1 MDSATAGASRSS
13 RARPEGLQAAR
24 GASGAAYCRATLRP
38 KTRASSTT
46 ASAGEGYSGRLP
58 LSLPPVRGEPGGSG
72 EGCLLEE
79 RRRTMPDDPGFA
91 LEGEALLAD
100 CRERREP
107 VQLCKREGVPAR
119 DVRALRR
126 GALCNTNVYS
136 LECQA
141 DQLLLGSW
149 WASCAN
155 ERPRAERRR
164 GHAPKTAPISAS
176 FAKIGHQGLATAV

>member
-1 MDSATAGASRSS
+1 M
-13 RARPEGLQAAR
+13 
-24 GASGAAYCRATLRP
+24 YCRAALRP
-38 KTRASSTT
+38 KTRASSTS

-79 RRRTMPDDPGFA
+79 RRRAMPDDPGFA

-126 GALCNTNVYS
+126 GALCNYKRVLARMS
-136 LECQA
+136 S
-141 DQLLLGSW
+141 G
-149 WASCAN
+149 
-155 ERPRAERRR
+155 PV
-164 GHAPKTAPISAS
+164 G
-176 FAKIGHQGLATAV
+176 GLAVPMKGYARKGGEDRHRKLHPYPLPLPRSDTRGWPQRSDVAPTGLTAQ